1 MRRDSFLGG
10 ALILALAG
18 LISRILGAIYRIPLS
33 RLIGDEGIGLFQM
46 AYPIYTIILVFS
58 TVGVPVAL
66 SKLVSEKLAKQ
77 DRHGASRV
85 FTLSMWILGLAGLV
99 FSLAFVGGAG
109 LASRAMGNPK
119 AYYSM
124 VAIAPAVLV
133 VSIMSGYRGFFQ
145 GIQQMRPTAVSQI
158 VEQIVRVITMFF
170 LAYWFLPWGVEYAA
184 AGATFG
190 AVTGALAGLVYLYL
204 VYLGTLPSYYRLPD
218 SGSPGVE
225 KASEIISRVLYLSI
239 PISLAGVVMPVMQL
253 VDAVLVPGRLQQLGF
268 SQAEA
273 TALFGQL
280 TGMALPVVALPTI
293 ITDALAVS
301 LVPVISEALALN
313 NQALVRSRAATSI
326 RVTMLITLPAVVG
339 MYLLATEL
347 SDLLY
352 GAPEAGI
359 PLATLSAG
367 ALFLSLQR
375 TTSGILQGMGETNIP
390 VKNLLFG
397 AAWKFG
403 LTWVFTGSAAW
414 GVKGA
419 ALATVIGFLLA
430 SSLNLLAVLTRL
442 GPILHLGDMV
452 LKPTISVV
460 IMALSVKASYLFFV
474 KETASSHLATLG
486 AVGVGAMAYGLV
498 LLIIGGLTTAD
509 FELIPRVGAPL
520 GQFLRRIGLLRE

>member
-18 LISRILGAIYRIPLS
+18 LISRVLGAIYRIPLS

-58 TVGVPVAL
+58 TAGVPVAL
-66 SKLVSEKLAKQ
+66 SKLLSEKLAVQ
-77 DRHGASRV
+77 DRQGASRV
-85 FTLSMWILGLAGLV
+85 FSLSMWILGLFGFFFSLV
-99 FSLAFVGGAG
+99 FLAGAD

-124 VAIAPAVLV
+124 VAIAPAVFV

-158 VEQIVRVITMFF
+158 VEQIVRVMTMFL

-190 AVTGALAGLVYLYL
+190 AVTGALAGLAYLYV
-204 VYLGTLPSYYRLPD
+204 VYIRTLPAYYQLPD
-218 SGSPGVE
+218 GGSSAKE
-225 KASEIISRVLYLSI
+225 KASQVLNRVLYLSI
-239 PISLAGVVMPVMQL
+239 PISLAGVVLPVMQL

-313 NQALVRSRAATSI
+313 NLAQVRARAATSI

-339 MYLLATEL
+339 MYLLATQL

-352 GAPEAGI
+352 GTPEAGI

-375 TTSGILQGMGETNIP
+375 TTSGILQGLGETNIP
-390 VKNLLFG
+390 VKNLVFG
-397 AAWKFG
+397 AVWKLG
-403 LTWVFTGSAAW
+403 LTWVLTGSAVW
-414 GVKGA
+414 GIKGA

-442 GPILHLGDMV
+442 GPILHLVDMV
-452 LKPTISVV
+452 VKPTISVV
-460 IMALSVKASYLFFV
+460 VMALSVKGAYLYFLA
-474 KETASSHLATLG
+474 KTASSHLATLAAVMIG
-486 AVGVGAMAYGLV
+486 ALVYFLV
-498 LLIIGGLTTAD
+498 LLIIGGLTVAD
-509 FELIPRVGAPL
+509 FELLPRLGPRL
-520 GQFLRRIGLLRE
+520 GQFFKRIGLLRE